1 MEPLEWALLVVCS
14 SAEWIICYPIIS
26 DRDCE
31 DFHEGVYAD
40 DAGGADHAVDVVNG
54 DAADHADDAVN
65 TDDADD
71 DDD

>member
-1 MEPLEWALLVVCS
+1 MEPIEWALLVVWS

-26 DRDCE
+26 DHDNKY
-31 DFHEGVYAD
+31 FLEGVYSD
-40 DAGGADHAVDVVNG
+40 DAGG
-54 DAADHADDAVN
+54 ADHADDAVN